1 MIFYTIKNLRKNS
14 IFLCSQR
21 IIALIVLLLCLLAGP
36 VLAEQGLALK
46 ADTSKKCAICHYKW
60 VSTFFIEHRN
70 TPIAHA
76 EEKSLEM
83 FSRELCISC
92 HDSSIRDSRSSI
104 CNDPGHQVGRV
115 PSKRIKIPPAFPLD
129 EKGALKCTTCHTPH
143 AVTEQSASMVTYFLR
158 APNENSSF
166 CRTCHQQKLGG
177 LAKGNHPID
186 VTVNTNTAII
196 SRAGGKF
203 GTQKANQIICETC
216 HRAHGGVN
224 NKRLV
229 LPVEN
234 ISSTSVLCEVCHSK
248 NALRPGETPGK
259 ERSHPVDIRPGKGM
273 QIPKNW
279 SNGEKVVVGKNGEI
293 VCRTCHKP
301 HRAMDKEF
309 LLSDYKGKG
318 SICVQCHRRTELK
331 SDLLPDLETSEPIK
345 QKGSE
350 KTVAESF
357 PCTSCHLLHN
367 GSAAFS
373 KVINDSSDLE
383 MFFRIPHFGLHSQ
396 EFFRTAFIEK
406 EGIANHE
413 ILLFTP
419 NGEPSSNG
427 TIACSTC
434 HNLQKLSPAK
444 TKDNLDNSNDN
455 STNGFLKPKIAEN
468 LCKTCHGEE
477 ALTRYLYFHKKW

>member
-1 MIFYTIKNLRKNS
+1 MIFYTIKKLQKNS
-14 IFLCSQR
+14 LLLYSQR
-21 IIALIVLLLCLLAGP
+21 IGVLMVLLLSLFAGP
-36 VLAEQGLALK
+36 VHAEQGSALK
-46 ADTSKKCAICHYKW
+46 ADTSKKCSICHYKW

-115 PSKRIKIPPAFPLD
+115 PSENINIPPAFPLD

-143 AVTEQSASMVTYFLR
+143 AVTEESESMVTYFLR

-166 CRTCHQQKLGG
+166 CRTCHKKKLGG
-177 LAKGNHPID
+177 EAKGNHPID
-186 VTVNTNTAII
+186 VTVNTNTAVIT
-196 SRAGGKF
+196 RAGGKF
-203 GTQKANQIICETC
+203 GTQKTNQIICETC

-248 NALRPGETPGK
+248 NALRPGKTSGK
-259 ERSHPVDIRPGKGM
+259 ARSHPVDIRPGQNVK
-273 QIPKNW
+273 IPKNW
-279 SNGEKVVVGKNGEI
+279 TNGEKVVVGKNGEI

-301 HRAMDKEF
+301 HNAMDKEF
-309 LLSDYKGKG
+309 LLADHKGEG
-318 SICVQCHRRTELK
+318 SICVQCHK
-331 SDLLPDLETSEPIK
+331 SSKHSK
-345 QKGSE
+345 QE
-350 KTVAESF
+350 KSGMPVEESF

-367 GSAAFS
+367 GSSAFS
-373 KVINDSSDLE
+373 KVINNSSDLE
-383 MFFRIPHFGLHSQ
+383 MFFRTPHLSLHSQ

-406 EGIANHE
+406 EGIENHE
-413 ILLFTP
+413 IHLFTS
-419 NGEPSSNG
+419 NGEPSLDG

-434 HNLQKLSPAK
+434 HNFQKLSQAK
-444 TKDNLDNSNDN
+444 TKDNPDNSNDN
-455 STNGFLKPKIAEN
+455 STHGFLRPKIAEN

>member
-1 MIFYTIKNLRKNS
+1 MS
-14 IFLCSQR
+14 LCSQR
-21 IIALIVLLLCLLAGP
+21 IRAFIVLLLCLFTGP
-36 VLAEQGLALK
+36 VLAEPGLALK

-115 PSKRIKIPPAFPLD
+115 PSKNIKIPPAFPLD

-143 AVTEQSASMVTYFLR
+143 AVTEDSESMVEYFLR

-166 CRTCHQQKLGG
+166 CRTCHQQMLGG

-186 VTVNTNTAII
+186 VTVNTNTDII

-203 GTQKANQIICETC
+203 GTQKTNQIICETC

-248 NALRPGETPGK
+248 NALRPGETQGK
-259 ERSHPVDIRPGKGM
+259 ARSHPVDIQPGQNVK
-273 QIPKNW
+273 IPKNW

-301 HRAMDKEF
+301 HNAMDKEF
-309 LLSDYKGKG
+309 LLADYRGKG
-318 SICVQCHRRTELK
+318 SICVQCHRSTEL
-331 SDLLPDLETSEPIK
+331 SK
-345 QKGSE
+345 QKDSGNTIVE
-350 KTVAESF
+350 KF

-396 EFFRTAFIEK
+396 QFFRTAFIEK
-406 EGIANHE
+406 ENLPDHD
-413 ILLFTP
+413 ILLFNQ
-419 NGEPSSNG
+419 NGEPSDNG

-434 HNLQKLSPAK
+434 HNVHELPRFK
-444 TKDNLDNSNDN
+444 TTGDLNNSNDN
-455 STNGFLKPKIAEN
+455 STNGFLRPKIAETF
-468 LCKTCHGEE
+468 CRTCHGDE
-477 ALTRYLYFHKKW
+477 ALIRYLYFHKKW